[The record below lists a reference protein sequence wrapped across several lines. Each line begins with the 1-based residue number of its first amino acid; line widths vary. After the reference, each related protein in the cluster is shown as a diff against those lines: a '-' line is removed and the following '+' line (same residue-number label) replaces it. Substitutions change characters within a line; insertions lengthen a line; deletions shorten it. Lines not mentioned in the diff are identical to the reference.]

1 MPKSREWRWLA
12 ETWRLLA
19 FISDFL
25 RRDSGRLECMP
36 NERGLVVQL
45 PPSTPHEHGNTVK
58 VADLASA

>member
-1 MPKSREWRWLA
+1 
-12 ETWRLLA
+12 
-19 FISDFL
+19 
-25 RRDSGRLECMP
+25 MP